1 MTATTSD
8 WSRFEQTRVHF
19 GGKPPRLHPCRP
31 HVPVSAPSS
40 SLNFQTD
47 NVVST
52 SLRTQ
57 ILSVGRVL
65 LESLRVRVSNILKH
79 SPRCK
84 QLLSSDPAL
93 GHGGFP
99 VRYDSVRFFY
109 ALDQTSRPFQTMLHP
124 LGALDLG
131 RQQPF
136 FSFSSNKLRRG
147 ASVGFCDVMAA
158 LQRPPTLRPQQEVC
172 HVCFILYQGIRIV
185 GCRWPSSAYHH
196 GQTQKFPGQ
205 AFPLISSPKV
215 QTNTT
220 TSD

>member
-1 MTATTSD
+1 MTAATSD

-19 GGKPPRLHPCRP
+19 GGKPPRLHP
-31 HVPVSAPSS
+31 
-40 SLNFQTD
+40 
-47 NVVST
+47 

-57 ILSVGRVL
+57 ILSVERVL

-124 LGALDLG
+124 LGALELG

-147 ASVGFCDVMAA
+147 ASVTSWQPYKG
-158 LQRPPTLRPQQEVC
+158 LQRYDRSRKYAM
-172 HVCFILYQGIRIV
+172 FA
-185 GCRWPSSAYHH
+185 SSYIKA
-196 GQTQKFPGQ
+196 
-205 AFPLISSPKV
+205 LES
-215 QTNTT
+215 
-220 TSD
+220 